1 MCGVTE
7 TPVRTAARTIALHPR
22 TERSAPLAE
31 EPRNQLEYIEQSKKA
46 HSYSKGVSTLYDLAL
61 SYLPDAEKGNQ
72 EGRPAVWTTGLME
85 APLLYACG
93 TVPMAVYDLG
103 RLTAAE
109 AAAELSEGIFDMPKE
124 TCSMVATLLGEWYMR
139 RNNSVKK
146 VVALSTVCEPLN
158 MAYEMIKDFGF
169 DIHRVEQVI
178 RPVHGGDERLDQ
190 MVKFLASE
198 LEDVAV
204 FLTGKSVDEARMSM
218 EIKRLNRLMAKFRQI
233 LKLRVSNPLY
243 LKSLPVLFLLMGSA
257 HYFGKPQEYEAM
269 LDQLI
274 DELTHADFVP
284 SPLGKI
290 VPLTWIGARGLEF
303 GVFKAVDDLG
313 GALLSWFTPN
323 PYDRI
328 WNEDI
333 PPLEAMARFIL
344 DYFVTGSPVNQIK
357 YIEKMIAEARSKG
370 MLLLHIRRLPVRGR
384 ARRALP
390 GPLPQERGAE
400 LVPGGQL
407 ASGCAVGAAVDPR
420 ARLRARCSLSDDRSR
435 PGYRMGHGVGLYT
448 KGGNDMMNES
458 ASNKIQMWFAASGMF
473 AVILYVI
480 GWGVIGM
487 CAPPWIPK
495 ASMSAQA
502 LMEFYRDHSL
512 RIMVGQTI
520 ATFAAGVFM
529 VFSCQVAAQMWQ
541 REKGSHVL
549 SMVQLFGGSVLDRER
564 GRLGGRHDV
573 VCPG

>member
-1 MCGVTE
+1 MHGVTE
-7 TPVRTAARTIALHPR
+7 TPVREQKTIVLQPRAGKAAAVP
-22 TERSAPLAE
+22 AD
-31 EPRNQLEYIEQSKKA
+31 EPRNQLEYIEQSRQA
-46 HSYSKGVSTLYDLAL
+46 HGYSKGVSKLFDMAL
-61 SYLPDAEKGNQ
+61 TYMADAEKGNQ
-72 EGRPAVWTTGLME
+72 DGRPAVWTTGLME

-103 RLTAAE
+103 RLTTAE
-109 AAAELSEGIFDMPKE
+109 EAAELSNDLFDMPKE
-124 TCSMVATLLGEWYMR
+124 TCSMVSTLLGEWYLR

-204 FLTGKSVDEARMSM
+204 FLTGKWVDEDRMRM
-218 EIKRLNRLMAKFRQI
+218 EIKRMNRLMAKFRQI
-233 LKLRVSNPLY
+233 LKMRVDNPLY

-257 HYFGKPQEYEAM
+257 HYFGKPEEYEAL
-269 LDQLI
+269 LDQFI

-290 VPLTWIGARGLEF
+290 VPLTWVGARGLEF

-344 DYFVTGSPVNQIK
+344 DYFVTGSPVNQLR
-357 YIEKMIAEARSKG
+357 YIEKMIEETGSQG
-370 MLLLHIRRLPVRGR
+370 MLFYTYIGCPYGGVHVELFRDHFHKKGVPSSFLEGSWQV
-384 ARRALP
+384 
-390 GPLPQERGAE
+390 GA
-400 LVPGGQL
+400 PSGQL
-407 ASGCAVGAAVDPR
+407 LTRVR
-420 ARLRARCSLSDDRSR
+420 AFVEMLS
-435 PGYRMGHGVGLYT
+435 
-448 KGGNDMMNES
+448 
-458 ASNKIQMWFAASGMF
+458 
-473 AVILYVI
+473 
-480 GWGVIGM
+480 
-487 CAPPWIPK
+487 
-495 ASMSAQA
+495 
-502 LMEFYRDHSL
+502 
-512 RIMVGQTI
+512 
-520 ATFAAGVFM
+520 
-529 VFSCQVAAQMWQ
+529 
-541 REKGSHVL
+541 
-549 SMVQLFGGSVLDRER
+549 
-564 GRLGGRHDV
+564 
-573 VCPG
+573 